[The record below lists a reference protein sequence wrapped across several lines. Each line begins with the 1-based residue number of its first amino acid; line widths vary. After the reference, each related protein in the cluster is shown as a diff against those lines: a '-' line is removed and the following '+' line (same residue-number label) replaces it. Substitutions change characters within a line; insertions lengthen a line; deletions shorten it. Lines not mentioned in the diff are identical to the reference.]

1 MISFCDYVAVL
12 FKGILNFFDVCH
24 PTTLLP
30 KLKGISL
37 KFPVLVSEADMTNFA
52 IIFYSKGKENVNCRL
67 YISF

>member
-12 FKGILNFFDVCH
+12 FKGILNFWRLSPNYFA
-24 PTTLLP
+24 
-30 KLKGISL
+30 L
-37 KFPVLVSEADMTNFA
+37 KFPVLVSEADMTNLA